1 MKIGFIGTGNMAT
14 GIISGLKKDTAI
26 EKSIFVY
33 NHHSEKTEAY
43 AAKMDVTGVASSQAL
58 VEESDIVVL
67 AAKPV
72 GFPNVVAEICKAVQ
86 AKKIPVISIAA
97 GITTAWLSEQFGAEV
112 PAIRVMPNMNAV
124 IGESMSGI
132 AANDATSEAQLQQ
145 AEAIFQTVGA
155 VERVS
160 EEEFSIFTAIAGS
173 APAFAF
179 LYMDSIARGAVKAGM
194 NKQKALRI
202 AAQTVLGSAKMILES
217 EEEPWPLIDKVC
229 SPGGTTI
236 AGVDALLDNSF
247 VPTVMKSVAATI
259 KRDKEMEQD
268 Q

>member
-14 GIISGLKKDTAI
+14 GIISGLKKDTKI
-26 EKSIFVY
+26 EKSLFVY
-33 NHHSEKTEAY
+33 NHHSEKTKDY
-43 AAKMDVTGVASSQAL
+43 AAKMDVSGTDSSIEL
-58 VEESDIVVL
+58 VKASDIVIL
-67 AAKPV
+67 AIKPA
-72 GFPNVVAEICKAVQ
+72 GFPDLVKEIRGTIQTLKT
-86 AKKIPVISIAA
+86 PVISIAA
-97 GITTAWLSEQFGAEV
+97 GITTDWLTEAFGAKV
-112 PAIRVMPNMNAV
+112 PVIRVMPNMNAV

-132 AANDATSEAQLQQ
+132 AGNDAASEEHLLLTEQ
-145 AEAIFQTVGA
+145 IFKTVGA
-155 VERVS
+155 VERIS
-160 EEEFSIFTAIAGS
+160 EAEFSIFTAIAGS

-194 NKQKALRI
+194 KKDKALRI

-236 AGVDALLDNSF
+236 AGIDTLLDQQF
-247 VPTVMKSVAATI
+247 IPTVMKSVAATI
-259 KRDKEMEQD
+259 QRDKEMEQD